1 MILRLFLKRI
11 IARKKTFLVVSIG
24 ILLACTTLSGSIMY
38 FESLRNLALD
48 YTFSK
53 IDSSQLDIKFITKIH
68 CGFRI
73 FYRRISHILLRLLAL
88 NEFNKKK
95 ANQLK
100 HIIF

>member
-53 IDSSQLDIKFITKIH
+53 IDSSQLDIKLRARERPVTKQKLE
-68 CGFRI
+68 
-73 FYRRISHILLRLLAL
+73 S
-88 NEFNKKK
+88 
-95 ANQLK
+95 
-100 HIIF
+100 